1 MARIFPVLA
10 ALAAATAVAACAPTV
25 GRNGFQP
32 IDVMPTD
39 IQAGTDDKSTVLAKL
54 GSPSTTSVFEGENVW
69 YYITQTTEQYTFNRA
84 QVSQRSV
91 TAITFNEA
99 DDKVLEVRELDLAAG
114 EQVAMNTRQTPTRGR
129 QLTILEQLL
138 GNVGRGQLPRT
149 EENVPGQRR
158 PD

>member
-10 ALAAATAVAACAPTV
+10 ALAAATAVTACAPTV

-39 IQAGTDDKSTVLAKL
+39 IVAGTDDKPTVLAKL

-99 DDKVLEVRELDLAAG
+99 DDKVLEVRELGLEAG
-114 EQVAMNTRQTPTRGR
+114 EQIAMNDRQTPTRGR